1 MTDNDF
7 QVWMPLEPLSKGI
20 ADGHARPIQGFATT
34 DDLDLQ
40 QEVIVQNGIDVGP
53 LLEKGFIDWDHK
65 GNLGPQYII
74 GEPVSCEL
82 RAHGKGE
89 GWFLKGFLYENHPV
103 ADAAWAMLERSNDG
117 KSQRQLG
124 FSIEGHVSRRM
135 GKFVQKAVVRH
146 IALTHQPINTYTFAQ
161 LAKSL
166 VEHQDEEV
174 SCKDC
179 RENALQHLMIH
190 KGMGSDEALQLVYE
204 LVKKGLY

>member
-74 GEPVSCEL
+74 GEPISCEL

-89 GWFLKGFLYENHPV
+89 R
-103 ADAAWAMLERSNDG
+103 D
-117 KSQRQLG
+117 G
-124 FSIEGHVSRRM
+124 FSRDFFTRTNPLPMPPGPCWREPTKERVSD
-135 GKFVQKAVVRH
+135 
-146 IALTHQPINTYTFAQ
+146 
-161 LAKSL
+161 S
-166 VEHQDEEV
+166 
-174 SCKDC
+174 
-179 RENALQHLMIH
+179 
-190 KGMGSDEALQLVYE
+190 
-204 LVKKGLY
+204 